1 MSSAP
6 VSRGFLL
13 ERLSDAGRQ
22 SQPEEVHLIDRHPKP
37 FIICGIQGYSTSR
50 GVGCASR
57 RHEGEKPLVSE
68 VAAPSAAAE

>member
-1 MSSAP
+1 MSSVP

-37 FIICGIQGYSTSR
+37 FIISDLVARITDGFEAAQS
-50 GVGCASR
+50 
-57 RHEGEKPLVSE
+57 HEC
-68 VAAPSAAAE
+68 

>member
-13 ERLSDAGRQ
+13 DRLSDAGRQ

-37 FIICGIQGYSTSR
+37 FINADLRAKSSDEPTWNGLLE
-50 GVGCASR
+50 
-57 RHEGEKPLVSE
+57 HFH
-68 VAAPSAAAE
+68 

>member
-13 ERLSDAGRQ
+13 ERLSDAGGR

-37 FIICGIQGYSTSR
+37 FIKTDVTWRIGAVRRERRAIKQERTS
-50 GVGCASR
+50 A
-57 RHEGEKPLVSE
+57 
-68 VAAPSAAAE
+68 